1 MVTIY
6 INNQRADFFG
16 SLTIKKDNPLLAKFD
31 VEPTEHTYTLTLPTT
46 ATNAKIFSLI
56 QHTLA
61 TPQKLPAR
69 IEVDGVQVL
78 EGSCNVQLWSEN
90 GYSVY
95 FSGIAPYEDANISP
109 IKKMLGDTRL
119 LGDILTF
126 EPQLDIPNGVG
137 EYSGYNGNVV
147 AGDANTFFLNKDNEL
162 VEGVVTSN
170 VCFNAKYLIDNIA
183 EYYGIEIDDIP
194 AFGDL
199 FLCQLGEKD
208 VYPETFEGVVRY
220 KVRLQT
226 SVPKLTP
233 MQLLTNVA
241 SACGYKMRVDYK
253 NNRITF
259 ASLNY
264 IPHGYTSI
272 NSNLASINYNSTPIE
287 GVVKF
292 KEIPPLKY
300 KNEQGVELQRQ
311 YSTDDKVIIGVDGS
325 KKFFDNMLSKMIV
338 PTDTAF
344 PNAVIMPVNYDDK
357 DDRFENIALVGYDAD
372 NKYIVAP
379 NCEMGN
385 LELWQAIANRHT
397 SIKLTA
403 RINPIQFTTLNMW
416 QPIYVDNIGKVFIK
430 SISFKSDGE
439 SDIEG
444 YLY

>member
-6 INNQRADFFG
+6 INNQLADFFG

-78 EGSCNVQLWSEN
+78 EGSCNVQSWSKS

-126 EPQLDIPNGVG
+126 EPQLEIPNGVG

-170 VCFNAKYLIDNIA
+170 VCFNVKYLIDNIA
-183 EYYGIEIDDIP
+183 EYYGIEIDNIP
-194 AFGDL
+194 VFGNL
-199 FLCQLGEKD
+199 FVCQLGEKD

-241 SACGYKMRVDYK
+241 SACGYKMRVNYK

-259 ASLNY
+259 ASLND
-264 IPHGYTSI
+264 IPHEYTSI
-272 NSNLASINYNSTPIE
+272 NSNLTSINYNSTPVE

-292 KEIPPLKY
+292 KEVPSLKY

-311 YSTDDKVIIGVDGS
+311 YSTDDKVIIGVDDS

-338 PTDTAF
+338 PAGTAF

-379 NCEMGN
+379 NCDMGN

-403 RINPIQFTTLNMW
+403 RINPIQFTTLNIW
-416 QPIYVDNIGKVFIK
+416 QPIYVDNVGKIFVK